1 MGMFHFSQV
10 ISINLENE
18 PTVKRLIG
26 KEKNTNQVS

>member
-26 KEKNTNQVS
+26 KENTNQVS